1 MGRLLLAAALALALV
16 AGGVRDGQAGP
27 RGRWR
32 FSDDARPVKVVV
44 VGGSVSAWPSGS
56 YSDWVGGLCRNVELI
71 NRAKAKLGTRALR
84 ERLEDEVIR
93 NKLLDLPERV
103 ASGEEVWLIF
113 MAGLNSIGSPEATN
127 LEVTK
132 TFALAHQ
139 HGMKVM
145 GLTPNPWG
153 AESDRRWRGYEG
165 LAYLAHTQK
174 VVDHFFGRLGPEDAL
189 GRFSEGRTE
198 FAPGERADIT
208 VDLWDATTLRDRDAP
223 RRDPARLAREVRRSA
238 FLRAA
243 LKGLDGD
250 QREFVLAAHTV
261 QALELPQWY
270 MKPAFIGFDAVH
282 PNGDGHREIG
292 RAICKAAPASWGCAC
307 DQIDGLRWDK
317 RARALVPVPPAPP
330 EAP

>member
-1 MGRLLLAAALALALV
+1 MPRCALALAALALSLV
-16 AGGVRDGQAGP
+16 CASGEGRAGP
-27 RGRWR
+27 RGSWR
-32 FSDDARPVKVVV
+32 FSDEARPVKVVV
-44 VGGSVSAWPSGS
+44 IGGSVSAWPSGS
-56 YSDWVGGLCRNVELI
+56 YGDWVGGLCRNVDLV

-93 NKLLDLPERV
+93 NRRLDMPGRV
-103 ASGEEVWLIF
+103 GSGEEVWLIF

-165 LAYLAHTQK
+165 LEYFAHTQK
-174 VVDHFFGRLGPEDAL
+174 VVDHFFGRLGPEAAL

-208 VDLWDATTLRDRDAP
+208 VDIWDDTTLRDREAP
-223 RRDPARLAREVRRSA
+223 RRDPARLEREVRRSA

-243 LKGLDGD
+243 LKGLEGD
-250 QREFVLAAHTV
+250 RRDFVLASHTAF
-261 QALELPQWY
+261 ALELPRWF
-270 MKPAFIGFDAVH
+270 MKPEYVGFDAIH
-282 PNGDGHREIG
+282 PNGDGHREIA
-292 RAICKAAPASWGCAC
+292 RAICKAAPPSWGCAC
-307 DQIDGLRWDK
+307 EEIDGLRWDK
-317 RARALVPVPPAPP
+317 KTRALVPVG
-330 EAP
+330 ETR